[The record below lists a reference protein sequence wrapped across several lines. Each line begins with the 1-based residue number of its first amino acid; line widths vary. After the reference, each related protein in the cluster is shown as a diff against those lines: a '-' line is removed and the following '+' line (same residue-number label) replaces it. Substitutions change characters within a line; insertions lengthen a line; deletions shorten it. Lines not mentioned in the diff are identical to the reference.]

1 MRISKIILE
10 NFRGYDYEE
19 IEFNRFNCIVGKN
32 DVGKSTIFEAI
43 KWFFDTSLNDA
54 DENFNIDLL
63 ENIDDDQYIY
73 ENGIAIGWN
82 EEYSP
87 TIDIID
93 TMTVEIR
100 FCEVNEDLKYVESI
114 FKDNLDK
121 VNKIFTNN
129 IFFINDFLNESNE
142 LCIKKVIEHSSKY
155 NKRQIPIPTYSI
167 MTKQI
172 DGFPPMSLWDRETL
186 CKQYLDIFG
195 EDKKLIRP
203 VIICDSKFNTSR
215 TEKRNTNS
223 MITQIRTHFTTTGK
237 YKHKW
242 MVFDKNKIDFL
253 SILPKVRIF
262 NTNTYSSEYDS
273 VIQDYFNSFLSKIKF
288 MNILQGIVE
297 KEIKSINDI
306 LNETISNKLYLKPKL
321 SCKFNIS
328 FEFSNGIASVGLKQ
342 RGEGIRQILMNTIVQ
357 YISNKEIGNNS
368 IFLFEEPE
376 SHLHPDAQKD
386 YYKILI
392 KLSEQHNQVMITTHS
407 PYIVSMCDIND
418 IIQIKKIGAYPLVYQ
433 KNNTSL
439 QDVIED
445 LGIGPND
452 SMLSIFD
459 NYKSILF
466 VEGKNDNYT
475 LNKISEL
482 YKKKKDKKGKIVDKT
497 FEEMKCLIMFIG
509 GCSTV
514 EEWANLGIVTKLA
527 KPFVILLDSDK
538 KNSGHISNNQKK
550 LDNIYKTLND
560 SIETSKQAKINFC
573 KDNFI
578 TTRKRELENYIKP
591 SVIENYYN
599 KKSDKNLRDEEI
611 EDIQDIM
618 EMIENVELSIIAFVY
633 KHDKSIKKYTT
644 EALDNIPVENKKEKR
659 RQIRKEK
666 TIELLNNY
674 KKEYQK
680 FNSEFQFKEWLYCKV
695 KGIDINHYTEY
706 KDVIGKRS
714 YIYCM
719 EKEID
724 IEKYKEIYNQC
735 KWIDNNYHY
744 LISYVKHIDQ
754 MSGVDLTK
762 LDSMEKFENVLDSNM
777 KEEITHIEQAIKN
790 TTITDVITDFCF
802 SNEIKDNWEYIDVP
816 LAIYCCKGHLDY
828 NEELPDKKSK
838 CESIKVE
845 INKYFFE
852 EGNIN
857 YEDLDFTYGNDQDEF
872 LDIYNKIK
880 KLSK

>member
-1 MRISKIILE
+1 MRISKIILDH
-10 NFRGYDYEE
+10 FRGYEHEE
-19 IEFNRFNCIVGKN
+19 ISFNRFNCIVGKN

-43 KWFFDTSLNDA
+43 KWFFDKSQQNV
-54 DENFNIDLL
+54 DENFNINLL
-63 ENIDDDQYIY
+63 EHDYDIY
-73 ENGIAIGWN
+73 ENVN
-82 EEYSP
+82 FDSNLVEEYEGYTP
-87 TIDIID
+87 AIVDGF
-93 TMTVEIR
+93 TMYVEIC
-100 FCEVNEDLKYVESI
+100 FCEVHNNKQFGDRI
-114 FKDNLDK
+114 FLDK
-121 VNKIFTNN
+121 IGNGHSRKHNY
-129 IFFINDFLNESNE
+129 FFDIKDFINESNE
-142 LCIKKVIEHSSKY
+142 LCIKKSIQHSFSYNLIHTGIEPKITYSIKAKQFDNLPPLSFWNIETLSKKY
-155 NKRQIPIPTYSI
+155 SEFLQSHKKNKPIRRFSIKDRQLEMIYAIRMHYSKKKEYKMEWWSFDRNQTDFLAIIPTY
-167 MTKQI
+167 
-172 DGFPPMSLWDRETL
+172 R
-186 CKQYLDIFG
+186 Y
-195 EDKKLIRP
+195 
-203 VIICDSKFNTSR
+203 FNPDT
-215 TEKRNTNS
+215 
-223 MITQIRTHFTTTGK
+223 
-237 YKHKW
+237 
-242 MVFDKNKIDFL
+242 FD
-253 SILPKVRIF
+253 
-262 NTNTYSSEYDS
+262 SEYKNI
-273 VIQDYFNSFLSKIKF
+273 IQDYIISLLQQQNSLEIIQNKVSKE
-288 MNILQGIVE
+288 LE
-297 KEIKSINDI
+297 PINKI
-306 LNETISNKLYLKPKL
+306 LNRTIKDNNLTLVPKINY
-321 SCKFNIS
+321 KFNVE
-328 FEFSNGIASVGLKQ
+328 FDFSNGLDFISLKQ
-342 RGEGIRQILMNTIVQ
+342 RGVGIKRVLMNIIFR
-357 YISNKEIGNNS
+357 YIANKETGEES
-368 IFLFEEPE
+368 IFVFEEPE
-376 SHLHPDAQKD
+376 NNLHPDTQKEFFATL
-386 YYKILI
+386 KA
-392 KLSEQHNQVMITTHS
+392 LSERYNQVMITTHS
-407 PYIVSMCDIND
+407 PLIVSMCNLND
-418 IIQIKKIGAYPLVYQ
+418 IIYIKKENGISKVVHN
-433 KNNTSL
+433 NNTSL
-439 QDVIED
+439 QEVIED

-618 EMIENVELSIIAFVY
+618 GMIKNVELSIIAFVY

-644 EALDNIPVENKKEKR
+644 EALENIPVENKKEKR

-674 KKEYQK
+674 IKEYQK
-680 FNSEFQFKEWLYCKV
+680 SNSEFQYKEWLYCKV

-719 EKEID
+719 EKEINVK
-724 IEKYKEIYNQC
+724 KYREIYNQC

-744 LISYVKHIDQ
+744 LIAYVKHIDQ
-754 MSGVDLTK
+754 MGGVDLTK
-762 LDSMEKFENVLDSNM
+762 LDSIEKFENVLDSKM

-828 NEELPDKKSK
+828 NEDLPDKKSK

-852 EGNIN
+852 EGNIKF
-857 YEDLDFTYGNDQDEF
+857 EDLDFTYGDNQDEF

-880 KLSK
+880 KLSE